1 MLNSFFFTET
11 VVLVAGFGKSKRA
24 RFRKRRDFV
33 EQFIKEMKLDR
44 PVLICA
50 SMSGTF
56 AMPFLLRPKAATCT
70 ERVKGFVPIA
80 PGGTAI
86 FSQDDYSS
94 CKVTK
99 AAHGGG
105 HHSRLAALN
114 E

>member
-1 MLNSFFFTET
+1 M
-11 VVLVAGFGKSKRA
+11 AGFGKSKRV
-24 RFRKRRDFV
+24 RFKKRRDFV

-44 PVLICA
+44 PVLVCA

-80 PGGTAI
+80 PAGTAI
-86 FSQDDYSS
+86 FTQAEYSS

-99 AAHGGG
+99 ASHSGGL
-105 HHSRLAALN
+105 HSRLAAVN
-114 E
+114 V